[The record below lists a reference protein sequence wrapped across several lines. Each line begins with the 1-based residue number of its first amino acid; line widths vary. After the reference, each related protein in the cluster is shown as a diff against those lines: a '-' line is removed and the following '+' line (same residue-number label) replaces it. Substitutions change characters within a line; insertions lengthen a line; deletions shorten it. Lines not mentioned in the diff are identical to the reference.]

1 MNDAIP
7 WTDAIAY
14 LALGLFSG
22 WLAGLLG
29 IGGGLIIVAALAWW
43 LPARGFPT
51 DAVMQTALATALAT
65 IVFTSLSS
73 TRAHW
78 RRRAVRWPLVG
89 WLAPGLLLGG
99 SAGALVAT
107 WLPSRLLAVFVAV
120 YCLLSAW
127 QLAYGR
133 IRPAAERV
141 DEVGRGLLA
150 AAGGAIGAISA
161 VVGIGGGSMT
171 VPLLVWRGVAPVHA
185 VATSAA
191 CGFAIAVAS
200 AIGYALA
207 PRAAAVDLPAGTLGF
222 IYWPAALAM
231 AAGSIATAPLGAA
244 LAHRLSAARL
254 RQVFAAFLVLIAALM
269 AVASLRD

>member
-1 MNDAIP
+1 M
-7 WTDAIAY
+7 TDPLPLPDIAAY
-14 LALGLFSG
+14 LTLGVFSG

-43 LPARGFPT
+43 LPTRGFPVDT
-51 DAVMQTALATALAT
+51 VMQVALATALAT
-65 IVFTSLSS
+65 IVFTALSS

-78 RRRAVRWPLVG
+78 RRRAVRWPLVA
-89 WLAPGLLLGG
+89 WLAPGLVLGG
-99 SAGALVAT
+99 IAGALLAT
-107 WLPSRLLAVFVAV
+107 WLPSRLLAAFVAG

-133 IRPAAERV
+133 VRPAAEGV
-141 DEVGRGLLA
+141 DEIGRWLLA
-150 AAGGAIGAISA
+150 AAGGVIGAISA

-171 VPLLVWRGVAPVHA
+171 VPLLVWRGVAPVQA

-191 CGFAIAVAS
+191 CGVAIALAA

-207 PRAAAVDLPAGTLGF
+207 PRADAAGLPAGTLGY

-231 AAGSIATAPLGAA
+231 ATTSIVTAPAGAA
-244 LAHRLSAARL
+244 MAHRLSPIRL
-254 RQVFAAFLVLIAALM
+254 RQVFAVFLVLIAVVMIVA
-269 AVASLRD
+269 AVRT